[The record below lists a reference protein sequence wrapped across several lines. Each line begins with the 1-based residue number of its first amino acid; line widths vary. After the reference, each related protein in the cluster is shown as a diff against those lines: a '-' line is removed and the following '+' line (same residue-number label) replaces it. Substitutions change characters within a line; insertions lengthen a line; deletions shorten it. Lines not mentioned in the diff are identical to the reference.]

1 MVVLHGLGAAATP
14 FGPVLTRLQRHARR
28 VVAIELPGHG
38 FSATP
43 PAGFGATELLGA
55 MREALDAVLDEPA
68 VVCGNSLG
76 GAVALRYALD
86 RPERVRGL
94 VLTSPAGAPLSDDEL
109 ATLRSG
115 FDLGTDADARAFM
128 ARLYHRRP
136 WFGPIVAGEVRTLMH
151 RPVIRDLLASARAD
165 DAPTPPEL
173 AALRPP
179 TLLWWG
185 RSERLLPPS
194 GLAYLRANL
203 PAHAVV
209 EEPEGL
215 GHCPHIDDPARLAER
230 IVTFARTLEA

>member
-1 MVVLHGLGAAATP
+1 
-14 FGPVLTRLQRHARR
+14 
-28 VVAIELPGHG
+28 
-38 FSATP
+38 
-43 PAGFGATELLGA
+43 

>member
-43 PAGFGATELLGA
+43 PASLGATELLGA

-94 VLTSPAGAPLSDDEL
+94 AVRAKGMGATVMVSTRSVARVMDAKVPA
-109 ATLRSG
+109 ATL
-115 FDLGTDADARAFM
+115 
-128 ARLYHRRP
+128 
-136 WFGPIVAGEVRTLMH
+136 
-151 RPVIRDLLASARAD
+151 
-165 DAPTPPEL
+165 
-173 AALRPP
+173 
-179 TLLWWG
+179 
-185 RSERLLPPS
+185 
-194 GLAYLRANL
+194 
-203 PAHAVV
+203 
-209 EEPEGL
+209 
-215 GHCPHIDDPARLAER
+215 
-230 IVTFARTLEA
+230 